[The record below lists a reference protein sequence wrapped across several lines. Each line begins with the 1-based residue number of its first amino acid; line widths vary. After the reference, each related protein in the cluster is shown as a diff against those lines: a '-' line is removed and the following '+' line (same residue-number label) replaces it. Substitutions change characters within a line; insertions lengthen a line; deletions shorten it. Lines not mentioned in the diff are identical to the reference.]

1 MTDEE
6 KLAKEKAEEAA
17 KAAADEA
24 KRKEE
29 DEKNKSKTLTLEEHQ
44 KAINEVV
51 AEREKLKEKFRDT
64 RDKLAS
70 LEKRLEGV
78 PSGEELKKILAEKKE
93 LEDYKKKIE
102 QESEAKRLAEASEIE
117 KLQIQ
122 LDKIKSA
129 YETSLASKDDEIKKM
144 SSQLREELEKK
155 SKENERLLQYR
166 KESEILKAAEKLH
179 AVKPSQIVDMLSHKF
194 VYDEDLG
201 EFVFPVYNAKGKR
214 EGEKTVDV
222 YIKEFLE
229 DPEND
234 NLVKAEVRGGSGH
247 HGSTSVTTTTK
258 NNSDAQKYMRSERA
272 ILEEEAE
279 ERGLT
284 VEVWAGIK
292 KLQEEKKAK
301 KST

>member
-1 MTDEE
+1 MTEE
-6 KLAKEKAEEAA
+6 ERLAKEKAEEAA
-17 KAAADEA
+17 KAAAEEA
-24 KRKEE
+24 KRKEDE
-29 DEKNKSKTLTLEEHQ
+29 EKNKSKTLTFEEHQ

-102 QESEAKRLAEASEIE
+102 EESEAKRLAEASEIE

-122 LDKIKSA
+122 IDKIKAS
-129 YETSLASKDDEIKKM
+129 YETSLASKDDEIKKT
-144 SSQLREELEKK
+144 SSQLRDELEKR
-155 SKENERLLQYR
+155 SKEIERLLQYR
-166 KESEILKAAEKLH
+166 KESEILKAAEKVH
-179 AVKPSQIVDMLSHKF
+179 AIKPSQIVDMLSHKF
-194 VYDEDLG
+194 IYDEDLG
-201 EFVFPVYNAKGKR
+201 EFVFPIYNAKGKR
-214 EGEKTVDV
+214 EGEKTVEV

-234 NLVKAEVRGGSGH
+234 NLVKAGVKGGSGH
-247 HGSTSVTTTTK
+247 YSSTTTTTTTK
-258 NNSDAQKYMRSERA
+258 NSDAHKYMRSEKA

-279 ERGLT
+279 ERGLK
-284 VEVWAGIK
+284 VEDWIAIK
-292 KLQEEKKAK
+292 EIQKKKTEKK
-301 KST
+301 

>member
-6 KLAKEKAEEAA
+6 KLAKEKAEEVA
-17 KAAADEA
+17 KVAADEA

-29 DEKNKSKTLTLEEHQ
+29 EEKNKNKTLTIEEHQ

-64 RDKLAS
+64 RDKLSS

-78 PSGEELKKILAEKKE
+78 PSGEDLKKILNEKKE

-129 YETSLASKDDEIKKM
+129 YETSLASKDDEIKKT

-155 SKENERLLQYR
+155 SKETERLLQYR
-166 KESEILKAAEKLH
+166 KESEILKAAEKVH

-194 VYDEDLG
+194 VYDEELS

-214 EGEKTVDV
+214 ECEKTVDV

-234 NLVKAEVRGGSGH
+234 NLVKAEVKSGSGH
-247 HGSTSVTTTTK
+247 YSSTTTTTTSK
-258 NNSDAQKYMRSERA
+258 ISDAHKFMRSEKA

-279 ERGLT
+279 ERGLK
-284 VEVWAGIK
+284 VEDWIAIK
-292 KLQEEKKAK
+292 KIQEERKAK
-301 KST
+301 K